1 MLACFKESLHK
12 LSTVN
17 IMTKTFNQNAVHF
30 KQSLRKLK
38 KLFPCMLCEDEDAAS
53 ISEEVFSFNT
63 EDEDAECEDSE
74 EETSDDMEDAP
85 KPSWIRHRAIR
96 AGIPCKFWRCRFEC
110 LCSVPRKVKTGPHKW
125 TAEPRLWM
133 R

>member
-1 MLACFKESLHK
+1 MS
-12 LSTVN
+12 
-17 IMTKTFNQNAVHF
+17 Q
-30 KQSLRKLK
+30 
-38 KLFPCMLCEDEDAAS
+38 
-53 ISEEVFSFNT
+53 EVFSYNGGGKMYGGMTLEEARAKQLETLGEARYT

-96 AGIPCKFWRCRFEC
+96 AGIPCKLWRCRFEC

-125 TAEPRLWM
+125 SAEPRLWM